1 MRNRILHVTMLG
13 LHLPMYLVM
22 LTNWTDIVLNL
33 LNLLLPT
40 LVLHSLYSGTIPS
53 FSQTI

>member
-33 LNLLLPT
+33 LLPT